1 MKRTLL
7 LLLLALPPVL
17 AGCDHAPPPPR
28 NTSASDEDKI
38 KANLAKL
45 DPEERKLAE
54 EQKYCALENENRL
67 GSMGVPVKVV
77 LKGEPVFLCC
87 KGCRKEV
94 EADPDKALAKL
105 KELRAKNTGRE

>member
-17 AGCDHAPPPPR
+17 AGCDHPAPPR
-28 NTSASDEDKI
+28 STSASDEDKI
-38 KANLAKL
+38 KANLAQL
-45 DPEERKLAE
+45 DPEDRKLAE
-54 EQKYCALENENRL
+54 EQKYCALENDNRL
-67 GSMGVPVKVV
+67 GVMGVPVKVE

-94 EADPDKALAKL
+94 EADPDKALAKV